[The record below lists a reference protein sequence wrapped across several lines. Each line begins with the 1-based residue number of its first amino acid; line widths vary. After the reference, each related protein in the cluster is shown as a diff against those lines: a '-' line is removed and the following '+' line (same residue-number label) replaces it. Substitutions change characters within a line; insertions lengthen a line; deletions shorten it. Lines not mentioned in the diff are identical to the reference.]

1 MTHDASLALQQ
12 AVYARLATDP
22 DLAALIGTRLHDRR
36 PEGGPF
42 PHVVLGEAEVF
53 PDDSATRT
61 GQVHVLTLH
70 VWSRYR
76 GRAEAKRMLAALSAV
91 LHRLPVDLGDDLR
104 CVALRVAHMGVI
116 DDGDGVTSHGILRLR
131 AVTETVLSHTS

>member
-1 MTHDASLALQQ
+1 MTPDASLAVQQ
-12 AVYARLATDP
+12 AVYARLAADT

-36 PEGGPF
+36 PEGGLF

-61 GQVHVLTLH
+61 GQLHVLTLH

-76 GRAEAKRMLAALSAV
+76 GRAEVKQILAVLAAAF
-91 LHRLPVDLGDDLR
+91 HRLPLDLGADLR
-104 CVALRVAHMGVI
+104 CVALRVAHAGVL

-131 AVTETVLSHTS
+131 AVTETALPHTS